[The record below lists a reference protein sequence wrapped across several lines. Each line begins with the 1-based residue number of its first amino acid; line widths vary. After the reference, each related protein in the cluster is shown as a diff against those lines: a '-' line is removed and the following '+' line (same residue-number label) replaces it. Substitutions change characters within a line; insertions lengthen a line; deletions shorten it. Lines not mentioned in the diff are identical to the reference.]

1 MNPFIG
7 VAQSQLET
15 WLAECQEE
23 LAGGTTLTQAA
34 VADVNSQFMPG
45 RNLGVERRI
54 ELLLKALNLLDP
66 DTYPASQ
73 VQRVRVTTSRFDD
86 L

>member
-23 LAGGTTLTQAA
+23 LARGVTLTQAA

-66 DTYPASQ
+66 DYPASQ
-73 VQRVRVTTSRFDD
+73 VQRIRVTTSRFDD